1 MTEPRSLPD
10 LLTEWKNLR
19 SSGWSTEVDMEALL
33 EKHADLEQAISN
45 ARPTNKREA
54 FLQLEFLYTLWWEN
68 LEKPI
73 QYRDYVWLNTFSNVL
88 QFLQP
93 GKF

>member
-1 MTEPRSLPD
+1 MAKQQPLPSL
-10 LLTEWKNLR
+10 LKEWKDLR
-19 SSGWSTEVDMEALL
+19 SNGWNTEVDMEALL

-45 ARPTNKREA
+45 AKPTNKTEA

-68 LEKPI
+68 LEKLI

-88 QFLQP
+88 QFLKR
-93 GKF
+93 GN